1 MAEAAG
7 LTLGALGI
15 VALFNNALE
24 CFQYVRVA
32 KDFGQDFETHRIRL
46 HLSEIRLSHWG
57 SVVGITAADAE
68 TPLHCSPGEQEVA
81 QRTLGQIIKLFQAT
95 EEKAKG
101 LERRSSEPELSDR
114 MKKLCDKMNRL
125 ALGRTNKA
133 SQTKDGLYTKTR
145 WALFSRDGF
154 IKLVD
159 SISSLVNE
167 LIAAFPDGIK
177 KKRERLCNEDVE
189 ELVANEPEVSTL
201 LKDAL
206 GKDDEQM
213 QGALQKAVAATHQN
227 TTTFSGSGENRGL
240 QLGQNYGSMKNTFGR

>member
-15 VALFNNALE
+15 AALFNNALE

-32 KDFGQDFETHRIRL
+32 KDFGQDFETYQIRL

-57 SVVGITAADAE
+57 SVVGITDTDAE
-68 TPLHCSPGEQEVA
+68 TPLQCSQGKQDVA
-81 QRTLGQIIKLFQAT
+81 QRTLEHIIELFQVT
-95 EEKAKG
+95 EEKAKS

-114 MKKLCDKMNRL
+114 MRKLCDKMNKL
-125 ALGRTNKA
+125 ALGRMNKT
-133 SQTKDGLYTKTR
+133 SKTKDSLHTKTK
-145 WALFSRDGF
+145 WALFSRVGF
-154 IKLVD
+154 INLVE
-159 SISSLVNE
+159 SISTLVNE
-167 LIAAFPDGIK
+167 LISAFPEGIMK
-177 KKRERLCNEDVE
+177 ERERLCDEDAA
-189 ELVANEPEVSTL
+189 ELVANEPELSAL

-227 TTTFSGSGENRGL
+227 TATFSGSGENRGL
-240 QLGQNYGSMKNTFGR
+240 QLGQNYGSMTNTFGR

>member
-15 VALFNNALE
+15 AALFNNALE

-32 KDFGQDFETHRIRL
+32 KDFGQDFETYRIRL
-46 HLSEIRLSHWG
+46 HLSE
-57 SVVGITAADAE
+57 V
-68 TPLHCSPGEQEVA
+68 
-81 QRTLGQIIKLFQAT
+81 T
-95 EEKAKG
+95 EEKAKN

-114 MKKLCDKMNRL
+114 MKKLCGKMNKL

-133 SQTKDGLYTKTR
+133 SKVKDGLYAKTK

-154 IKLVD
+154 TKLVE
-159 SISSLVNE
+159 SISSLINE
-167 LIAAFPDGIK
+167 LIAAFPDGIRK
-177 KKRERLCNEDVE
+177 KMELLCNEDVE
-189 ELVANEPEVSTL
+189 ELVANEPGLSTL

-206 GKDDEQM
+206 GEDDEQM
-213 QGALQKAVAATHQN
+213 QGALQKAAAATHQN

-240 QLGQNYGSMKNTFGR
+240 QLGQNYGSMTNTFGS

>member
-15 VALFNNALE
+15 AALFNNALE

-32 KDFGQDFETHRIRL
+32 KDFGQDFETYRIRL

-57 SVVGITAADAE
+57 SVVGVTDTDNE
-68 TPLHCSPGEQEVA
+68 TPLHCSPGEQEIA
-81 QRTLGQIIKLFQAT
+81 QRTLRQIIKLFQAT
-95 EEKAKG
+95 EDKAKS

-114 MKKLCDKMNRL
+114 MRKLCDNMNKL

-133 SQTKDGLYTKTR
+133 SKAKDGLYTKTK
-145 WALFSRDGF
+145 WALFSREGF
-154 IKLVD
+154 IKLVE
-159 SISSLVNE
+159 SITNLVNE

-177 KKRERLCNEDVE
+177 KNRERLCNEDVE

-206 GKDDEQM
+206 GEDDEQM
-213 QGALQKAVAATHQN
+213 QSALQKAAAATHQN
-227 TTTFSGSGENRGL
+227 TTTFSGSGENKGL
-240 QLGQNYGSMKNTFGR
+240 QLGQNFGSMTNTFGS